1 MSVTR
6 GGARIAREG
15 LQEESESSLVTD
27 KVAPATRL
35 CKQVRIHGK
44 GFFWNMR
51 TPNPYDELVHA
62 VSEASPAAG
71 PGPTRCAACSQ
82 TTPDMKNVSCV
93 AVHVS
98 HFTA

>member
-1 MSVTR
+1 MQGRVCKKRVSHPLCLTKSRLSLPR
-6 GGARIAREG
+6 GGLR
-15 LQEESESSLVTD
+15 
-27 KVAPATRL
+27 
-35 CKQVRIHGK
+35 KQVRIHGK